1 MMSTDLESLARR
13 LQRLED
19 IEAIKQLKHRYWR
32 ACDRQ
37 KPDDV
42 QDCFLPEG
50 AVVDYENVGR
60 FEDRESFVDLYRR
73 LGCQPAV
80 IDIHHGQN
88 PEIEITGPDSAR
100 GTWDVYYYGIN
111 TEARTATQLAGY
123 YHDDYVRRDGRW
135 WIAETRFFRSSF
147 QVTEIS
153 AEGGTK
159 VMALS
164 R

>member
-1 MMSTDLESLARR
+1 MSIDMENLARR
-13 LQRLED
+13 VQALED
-19 IEAIKQLKHRYWR
+19 IEAIRQLKHRYWR

-42 QDCFLPEG
+42 RDCFLPEG

-73 LGCQPAV
+73 LGCRDAM

-88 PEIEITGPDSAR
+88 PEIELTGPDTAR
-100 GTWDVYYYGIN
+100 GVWDVYYYGIDLD
-111 TEARTATQLAGY
+111 AHTATQLAGY
-123 YHDDYVRRDGRW
+123 YHDEYVRQDGRW

-147 QVTEIS
+147 VMSEVSTEGETTIK
-153 AEGGTK
+153 A
-159 VMALS
+159 MS

>member
-1 MMSTDLESLARR
+1 MSTDLESLARR
-13 LQRLED
+13 LQTLED

-50 AVVDYENVGR
+50 AIVDYENVGR

-73 LGCQPAV
+73 LGCRDAV
-80 IDIHHGQN
+80 VDIHHGQN
-88 PEIEITGPDSAR
+88 PEIEITGPDTAR
-100 GTWDVYYYGIN
+100 GIWDVYYYGIDL
-111 TEARTATQLAGY
+111 EARTATQLAGY

-135 WIAETRFFRSSF
+135 WIAATHFYRSSF
-147 QVTEIS
+147 QVTEVS
-153 AEGGTK
+153 QEGGTTVK
-159 VMALS
+159 ALS